1 MSLNTVKNLSLRLK
15 WLTFL
20 LILLTPLVILGVL
33 ALKGPFGLIQISREV
48 QIYPEMLNWYRS
60 TVVVLISL
68 LTPATYILGYW
79 YIYRLFELYSK
90 GIIYEKA
97 NIILIRKAGLVLIAI
112 DIVYMVQTVI
122 SGPIFSLLGVTE
134 RHITIELKFSMLV
147 AGIFIVLISRIMQMG
162 RELYEQD
169 QLTI

>member
-1 MSLNTVKNLSLRLK
+1 MSLIRVKNLSLRLK
-15 WLTFL
+15 RFTYA
-20 LILLTPLVILGVL
+20 LILLTPLVIISLLVL
-33 ALKGPFGLIQISREV
+33 NGPFGLIQVSRDV
-48 QIYPEMLNWYRS
+48 QIYPDMLNWYRS
-60 TVVVLISL
+60 AVVVMVSL
-68 LTPATYILGYW
+68 LTPATYVLGYW
-79 YIYRLFELYSK
+79 YIYKLFELYSK
-90 GIIYEKA
+90 GIIFEKA